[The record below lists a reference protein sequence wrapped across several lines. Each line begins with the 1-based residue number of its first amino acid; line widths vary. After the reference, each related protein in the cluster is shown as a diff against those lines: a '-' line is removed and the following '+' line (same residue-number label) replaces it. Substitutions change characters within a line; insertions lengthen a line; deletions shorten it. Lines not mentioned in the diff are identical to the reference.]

1 MTTPVPSNFGFK
13 RVYKGHI
20 GVDEAKF
27 ADTLYVPTA
36 SNDFVDKVYVDTRVA
51 NTKVSTSK
59 IVDGAVTNA
68 KIANTTV
75 ATSNIADGAVTTD
88 KISNFAVN
96 NTKIADGAV
105 TTSKIF
111 DANVTNAKIAN
122 SAVTT
127 AKLADGA
134 VTNTKISFSQVD
146 TDALGTGS
154 VSSIKITDGAV
165 SSSTYIANSAVTT
178 DKLVNSSVTTAKI
191 ANGTVTGANFS
202 DPIIFT
208 SADLATSATIS
219 SGDATFVNTSSQLLA
234 YMKYGAPRS
243 AGASEFYIY
252 RNDGLMT
259 KGLVLNN
266 SSSTAGD
273 GNFLEYYTA
282 SGTAFQIGMREQG
295 PNLKLFK
302 SVGNGYAFFRCD
314 ANGNIRM
321 EIRPNGDFAN
331 IIGLFGTISDART
344 KKEISDAPS
353 QWQDVKAM
361 QLVDFEFA
369 PDELQRCKHIA
380 EAKYNQI
387 TDENEKAKIKV
398 KIGEMDKQ
406 IKEGQTHQSEGK
418 KLGFIA
424 QQLEES
430 GMAGL
435 VKENRYGV
443 KRVKQSVLLMKCCVA
458 IQEAMKR
465 VEELEKLVAAV

>member
-36 SNDFVDKVYVDTRVA
+36 SNDFVDKVYVDTRA
-51 NTKVSTSK
+51 ASTKVSTPK

-88 KISNFAVN
+88 KIANFAIN
-96 NTKIADGAV
+96 STKIADGAV

-111 DANVTNAKIAN
+111 DANVTTAKIAN

-127 AKLADGA
+127 VKLADGA

-154 VSSIKITDGAV
+154 VSSVKITDGAV

-178 DKLVNSSVTTAKI
+178 EKLANSSVTTAKI

-202 DPIIFT
+202 DPVTFA
-208 SADLATSATIS
+208 SADLSTTTTV
-219 SGDATFVNTSSQLLA
+219 SGDATFVNSASELMA
-234 YMKYGAPRS
+234 NMKYGAPRS

-282 SGTAFQIGMREQG
+282 VGTAFQIGMREQG

-302 SVGNGYAFFRCD
+302 SNSNGYAFFRCTF
-314 ANGNIRM
+314 NTTVVM

-331 IIGLFGTISDART
+331 LAGAFGTISDART
-344 KKEISDAPS
+344 KKEVEDAPS

-361 QLVDFEFA
+361 QLVNFEFA
-369 PDELQRCKHIA
+369 PDELRRCKHIA

-398 KIGEMDKQ
+398 KIDEMDKQ
-406 IKEGQTHQSEGK
+406 IKEGQTHQTEGK
-418 KLGFIA
+418 RLGFIA

-435 VKENRYGV
+435 VKENRCGV

-465 VEELEKLVAAV
+465 VEELEKLVAAI